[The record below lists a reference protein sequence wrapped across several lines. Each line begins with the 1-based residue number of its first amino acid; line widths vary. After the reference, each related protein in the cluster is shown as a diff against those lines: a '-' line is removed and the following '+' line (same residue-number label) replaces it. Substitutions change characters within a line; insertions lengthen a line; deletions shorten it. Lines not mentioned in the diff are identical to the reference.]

1 MSGIRQIQTDLK
13 RKGRQSVLDTDMMTK
28 VVYNDKIELPL
39 PRAGE
44 NQIDSIVEIC
54 CRTENKR
61 MNI

>member
-1 MSGIRQIQTDLK
+1 
-13 RKGRQSVLDTDMMTK
+13 MMTK